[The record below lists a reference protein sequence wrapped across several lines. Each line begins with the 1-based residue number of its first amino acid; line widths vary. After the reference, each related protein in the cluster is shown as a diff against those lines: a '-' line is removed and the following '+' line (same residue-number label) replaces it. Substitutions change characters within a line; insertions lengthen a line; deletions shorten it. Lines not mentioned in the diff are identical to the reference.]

1 MNQQTKL
8 YFQKTGIL
16 LAVYLTLRFLL
27 PLVLPFVFS
36 WMTVGALTFVQKKIN
51 VRLLF
56 LGILYIILFL
66 LLGGAS
72 ILCGCYLLYEPCCR
86 LVPVCQSYWAQFSE
100 YLTWIPQSLSGYL
113 AIAMPSA
120 FSCLFG
126 IFLYLLSILLFAKDW
141 KHFHTLLHKLPFAAP
156 VSHAFC
162 RILWCV
168 KSWIRAQCRI
178 MLVVSIECA
187 IGYYLLAIPAFPFWA
202 VLTGIIDALPV
213 FGTGTIFF
221 PWMLIM
227 ALQKDYTFALWLGLL
242 YLITW
247 LTRELLEPKLLGDG
261 LGLLPVCF
269 LISVITG
276 LKLFGPLGLFSGP
289 FGILLIRE
297 LWKELEPNP

>member
-36 WMTVGALTFVQKKIN
+36 WMTVGALTFVQKKTN
-51 VRLLF
+51 ARLLSIS
-56 LGILYIILFL
+56 ILYIILFL
-66 LLGGAS
+66 LFGGAS
-72 ILCGCYLLYEPCCR
+72 IFCGCYLLYEPCCR
-86 LVPVCQSYWAQFSE
+86 LVPICQSYWAQFSE
-100 YLTWIPQSLSGYL
+100 YLTWIPESLSGYL

-141 KHFHTLLHKLPFAAP
+141 NHFHTLLYKLPFADP
-156 VSHAFC
+156 VSHAFR

-178 MLVVSIECA
+178 MLVISLECA
-187 IGYYLLAIPAFPFWA
+187 IGYYFLHIPAFFFWA
-202 VLTGIIDALPV
+202 ILTGIIDALPV

-221 PWMLIM
+221 PWILIM
-227 ALQKDYTFALWLGLL
+227 VLQKDYTFALWLALL

-297 LWKELEPNP
+297 LWKELEPTP